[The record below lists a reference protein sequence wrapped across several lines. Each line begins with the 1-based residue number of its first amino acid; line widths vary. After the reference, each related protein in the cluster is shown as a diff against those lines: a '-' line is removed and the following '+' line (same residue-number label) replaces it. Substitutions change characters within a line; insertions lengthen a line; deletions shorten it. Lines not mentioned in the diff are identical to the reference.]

1 MSIQMQKTT
10 TYTSDIDQIYILD
23 FSQSFPKISVFYSV
37 TIHRFVDNECGS
49 SSGDSSTGQLELSGG
64 EQQEEAS
71 PASLHETNNNSL
83 LHEDLE
89 RRI

>member
-1 MSIQMQKTT
+1 MLLIKIVTKFIIIENSPLTF
-10 TYTSDIDQIYILD
+10 YFLFIY
-23 FSQSFPKISVFYSV
+23 YY
-37 TIHRFVDNECGS
+37 RFVDGECGS

-64 EQQEEAS
+64 EQPEEAS